1 MRRRDLLASLAAA
14 ALAAPPTVARA
25 QQSSL
30 PLIGFLHSGSPG
42 PFVHLV
48 AAFREGLRETG
59 YVEGQNV
66 AIEFRWAEGHYDLL
80 PSLALDLVRRE
91 TAVIVAVGS
100 SPALAAKA
108 ATRTLPIVFISG
120 GDPLGR
126 GLVAGID
133 RPGGN
138 ATGINVITAELTGK
152 RLALLRELVPNA
164 TLIAVLLNT
173 SNPNSAGQLG
183 DIQQVA
189 RSLGQPIHI
198 AKATSERDIDI
209 AFSSFPEFR
218 PDALLVSPDS
228 FFSGRRNQIV
238 RLAARHTL
246 PALYFQREFALAG
259 GLASYGASLADGYR
273 QAGVYAGRILAGAS
287 PGELPVTQSAK
298 FELVFNLR
306 TARALGLTVTP
317 ALLGQADDVIE

>member
-1 MRRRDLLASLAAA
+1 MRRRDLVALLVGGIASPLA
-14 ALAAPPTVARA
+14 VGA
-25 QQSSL
+25 QQAQL

-42 PFVHLV
+42 PVAHLV
-48 AAFREGLRETG
+48 AAFREGLREAG

-66 AIEFRWAEGHYDLL
+66 AIDYRWAEGHYDLL

-91 TAVIVAVGS
+91 AAVIVAAGS

-126 GLVAGID
+126 GLVTELD

-138 ATGINVITAELTGK
+138 ATGINVITAALTGK

-173 SNPNSAGQLG
+173 SNPNSAAQLG
-183 DIQQVA
+183 DIQQAA

-198 AKATSERDIDI
+198 AKATSERDIDA
-209 AFSSFPEFR
+209 AFNSFPDFR
-218 PDALLVSPDS
+218 PDAVLISPDP
-228 FFSGRRNQIV
+228 FFYSRRNQIV
-238 RLAARHTL
+238 RLAARYAL

-259 GLASYGASLADGYR
+259 GMASYGASLADGYR
-273 QAGVYAGRILAGAS
+273 QAGIYAGRILGGTS
-287 PGELPVTQSAK
+287 PAELPVTQSAR
-298 FELVFNLR
+298 FELVINRR
-306 TARALGLTVTP
+306 TAGALGLTVAP
-317 ALLGQADDVIE
+317 ALLAQADEVIE